1 MSKELLDRVI
11 EGAKRAV
18 SFLRRNVNRALL
30 GRVIDE
36 VKGAITPSL
45 LKRLLLY
52 TACFFALYAVVGVS
66 GYLIFNDNLPNI
78 DDWSFRPKRVTNVY
92 SADGRHLQDFLEE
105 NREIITYEEIPE
117 SMQAALLA
125 SEDQRFF
132 SHWGIDIYRIP
143 GALLANLKDWRLI
156 GQGAST
162 LTQQLARKSFTEVGT
177 QRSSASFAEKAATFA
192 RKIREQITAVLIE
205 RLYTKPEIMTMY
217 LNTVY
222 FGHGAYGIKSAARL
236 YFDREVDQLALEE
249 SALLV
254 GLLPGPNS
262 RTPLR
267 HPERARKH
275 RNLVLASMAANGAI
289 TPAERDSLCN
299 EPIVARRG
307 SREET
312 YGIAPYFVEH
322 VRQQMQREFGM
333 ATYREG
339 FVVHTTLDSR
349 LQQIAEKHF
358 DTEISKVQGKVD
370 KYLKAVGASQSMRD
384 SAVVQAAFVA
394 MDPAT
399 GHILAMIGGR
409 DFSRSKFNRATQA
422 KRQPGSAFKP
432 FVYTA
437 AIDNNRFVV
446 DVLDDNAFTLWDHRR
461 EEFWD
466 PENYDK
472 KFKGPM
478 TLRDGLKQSRNLIS
492 IKLADELGPSLIR
505 SYARNMGIS
514 TPIQAIPSIG
524 VGTSEVL
531 LLDLVAAY
539 AVFPNKGIHVEPM
552 AISRLERKD
561 GDVFFTRESGHK
573 QEVLRPA
580 VAVIVADMLRS
591 VVDEVGGTGHRIR
604 WFYDFRP
611 QAAGKTGTT
620 NDYTDAWFIGF
631 TPHLVAGVWV
641 GLDDPSLR
649 LWPKQAGSAAA
660 LPLWAAFMKEVYESV
675 EPYRGLRKRGF
686 EYPADL
692 VVRHAVCN
700 ETNKIA
706 IRFCPERKKE
716 LFIAGEVLPST
727 CPLHGRPQE
736 QDRRHIQR
744 F

>member
-1 MSKELLDRVI
+1 MNRELLDRVVEGAKRVARLLLSNVNKELLDRI
-11 EGAKRAV
+11 
-18 SFLRRNVNRALL
+18 
-30 GRVIDE
+30 
-36 VKGAITPSL
+36 VKGVKDAFSL
-45 LKRLLLY
+45 SMLKRLLFY
-52 TACFFALYAVVGVS
+52 TACCFVLYSIAGVS
-66 GYLIFNDNLPNI
+66 GYLIFNDNLP
-78 DDWSFRPKRVTNVY
+78 DFDAWSFQPKRVTNVY

-105 NREIITYEEIPE
+105 NREIVTYEEIPA

-125 SEDQRFF
+125 AEDRRFF

-143 GALLANLKDWRLI
+143 GSLLANLKDRRLV

-162 LTQQLARKSFTEVGT
+162 LTQQLARNIFAEVGT
-177 QRSSASFAEKAATFA
+177 QRSSASFADVAATYA

-236 YFDREVDQLALEE
+236 YFDCEVDQLTLEE

-254 GLLPGPNS
+254 GLLPAPN
-262 RTPLR
+262 RYTPLR
-267 HPERARKH
+267 HPERAH
-275 RNLVLASMAANGAI
+275 TQRNLVLYSMADNGAI
-289 TPAERDSLCN
+289 TSVERDSLRN
-299 EPIVARRG
+299 EPIDARRG
-307 SREET
+307 SHEET

-358 DTEISKVQGKVD
+358 DTEISKVQEKVD
-370 KYLKAVGASQSMRD
+370 KYLEAVRATQSVRD

-409 DFSRSKFNRATQA
+409 DFGHSKFNRATQA
-422 KRQPGSAFKP
+422 ERQPGSAFKP

-437 AIDNNRFVV
+437 AIDNNRFAV

-461 EEFWD
+461 EKFWD

-472 KFKGPM
+472 KFMGPM
-478 TLRDGLKQSRNLIS
+478 TLRDGLKRSRNLIS
-492 IKLADELGPSLIR
+492 IKLADEIGPALIR

-531 LLDLVAAY
+531 LLDMVAAY
-539 AVFPNKGIHVEPM
+539 AVFPNKGIYVEPM

-561 GDVFFTRESGHK
+561 GDVFFMQESGRK

-580 VAVIVADMLRS
+580 VAVVVADMLRS
-591 VVDEVGGTGHRIR
+591 AVDEVGGTGRRIR
-604 WFYDFRP
+604 TTYGFRP

-649 LWPKQAGSAAA
+649 LWPRQAGSAAA
-660 LPLWAAFMKEVYESV
+660 LPLWAEFMKEVYASV
-675 EPYRGLRKRGF
+675 EPYRSLRKRGF
-686 EYPADL
+686 EYPEDL
-692 VVRHAVCN
+692 VVRRAVCN
-700 ETNKIA
+700 DSNKIA
-706 IRFCPERKKE
+706 TRFCPDQREE

-727 CPLHGRPQE
+727 CPLHGRSQE
-736 QDRRHIQR
+736 QAPRRIQR

>member
-1 MSKELLDRVI
+1 MSRELLDRAI
-11 EGAKRAV
+11 EGAKRAIR
-18 SFLRRNVNRALL
+18 FLLLNVNRELL
-30 GRVIDE
+30 DRAIEE
-36 VKGAITPSL
+36 VKGAITPAL

-52 TACFFALYAVVGVS
+52 TACFLTLYAAVGVS
-66 GYLIFNDNLPNI
+66 GYLIFNDNLPDI
-78 DDWSFRPKRVTNVY
+78 DAWSFRPKRITNVY

-105 NREIITYEEIPE
+105 NREIVTYEEIPA
-117 SMQAALLA
+117 SIQAALLA
-125 SEDQRFF
+125 TEDRRFF
-132 SHWGIDIYRIP
+132 SHWGMDIYRIP
-143 GALLANLKDWRLI
+143 GALLANLKDRRLV

-162 LTQQLARKSFTEVGT
+162 LTQQLARNIFAEVGT
-177 QRSSASFAEKAATFA
+177 QRSSASFADAVATYA

-205 RLYTKPEIMTMY
+205 RLYTKPEILTMY

-254 GLLPGPNS
+254 GLLPSPNS

-267 HPERARKH
+267 HPDRARQY
-275 RNLVLASMAANGAI
+275 RNQVLASMADNDAI

-299 EPIVARRG
+299 EPIAARRG
-307 SREET
+307 RRDET
-312 YGIAPYFVEH
+312 YGIAPYFVEY

-358 DTEISKVQGKVD
+358 ETEISKVQKRVD
-370 KYLKAVGASQSMRD
+370 QYLKNTGAARGLRD

-394 MDPAT
+394 LDPTT

-409 DFSRSKFNRATQA
+409 DFARSKFNRATQA

-437 AIDNNRFVV
+437 AIDNNRFTV
-446 DVLDDNAFTLWDHRR
+446 DVLNDNAFTLWDYKR
-461 EEFWD
+461 EQFWD

-478 TLRDGLKQSRNLIS
+478 TLREGLKQSRNLIS
-492 IKLADELGPSLIR
+492 IKLADELGPPLIR

-531 LLDLVAAY
+531 LLDLVASY
-539 AVFPNKGIHVEPM
+539 AVFPNKGIYVEPM

-580 VAVIVADMLRS
+580 VAVVVTDMLRS
-591 VVDEVGGTGHRIR
+591 VVDEVGGTGRGIR
-604 WFYDFRP
+604 SKYDFRT

-641 GLDDPSLR
+641 GIDDPSLR
-649 LWPKQAGSAAA
+649 LWPRQTGSAAA
-660 LPLWAAFMKEVYESV
+660 LPLWAKFMKEVYASV
-675 EPYRGLRKRGF
+675 EPYRSLKNRGF
-686 EYPADL
+686 EYPENL
-692 VVRHAVCN
+692 VVRRAICKDTH
-700 ETNKIA
+700 KIA
-706 IRFCPERKKE
+706 TRFCPDQREE

-727 CPLHGRPQE
+727 CPLHGRSQE
-736 QDRRHIQR
+736 QTPRRIQR

>member
-1 MSKELLDRVI
+1 MARLLLSNVNKGLLDRVV
-11 EGAKRAV
+11 EG
-18 SFLRRNVNRALL
+18 
-30 GRVIDE
+30 
-36 VKGAITPSL
+36 VKDAFSLSL
-45 LKRLLLY
+45 LKRLLFY
-52 TACFFALYAVVGVS
+52 TACCFVLYAIVGVG
-66 GYLIFNDNLPNI
+66 GYLILNDNLPDI
-78 DDWSFRPKRVTNVY
+78 DAWSFRPKRVTNVY

-105 NREIITYEEIPE
+105 NREIVAYEEIPA
-117 SMQAALLA
+117 SMRAALLA
-125 SEDQRFF
+125 VEDRRFD

-143 GALLANLKDWRLI
+143 GSLLANLKDRSLI

-162 LTQQLARKSFTEVGT
+162 LTQQLARNIFAEVGT
-177 QRSSASFAEKAATFA
+177 QRSSASFADVAATYA

-236 YFDREVDQLALEE
+236 YFDSEVDQLALEE

-254 GLLPGPNS
+254 GLLPGPNN

-275 RNLVLASMAANGAI
+275 RNLVLASMTDNGAI
-289 TPAERDSLCN
+289 TPVERDSLRN
-299 EPIVARRG
+299 KPITTRRG

-312 YGIAPYFVEH
+312 YGIAPYFVEY

-358 DTEISKVQGKVD
+358 DTEIGKVQEKVD
-370 KYLKAVGASQSMRD
+370 KYLKAVRAAQSVRD

-409 DFSRSKFNRATQA
+409 DFSHSKFNRATQA

-437 AIDNNRFVV
+437 AIDNNRFTV
-446 DVLDDNAFTLWDHRR
+446 DMLDDNAFTLWDHRR
-461 EEFWD
+461 EQFWD

-478 TLRDGLKQSRNLIS
+478 TLREGLKQSRNLIS
-492 IKLADELGPSLIR
+492 IKLADEIGPALIR

-531 LLDLVAAY
+531 LLDMVAAY
-539 AVFPNKGIHVEPM
+539 AVFPNKGIYVEPM

-561 GDVFFTRESGHK
+561 GDVFFRQESGRK

-580 VAVIVADMLRS
+580 VAVVVADMLRS
-591 VVDEVGGTGHRIR
+591 AVDEVGGTGRGAR
-604 WFYDFRP
+604 TKYGFRS

-649 LWPKQAGSAAA
+649 LWPRQAGSAAA
-660 LPLWAAFMKEVYESV
+660 LPLWAKFMKEVYDTV
-675 EPYRGLRKRGF
+675 EPYRSLRNRGF
-686 EYPADL
+686 EEPEDL
-692 VVRHAVCN
+692 VVHRAVCSDSY
-700 ETNKIA
+700 KIA
-706 IRFCPERKKE
+706 TRFCPNQKE
-716 LFIAGEVLPST
+716 EIFIAGEVLPST
-727 CPLHGRPQE
+727 CPLHGRSQE
-736 QDRRHIQR
+736 QDPGRIQR

>member
-1 MSKELLDRVI
+1 MNRELLGRIV
-11 EGAKRAV
+11 EGAKRAIG
-18 SFLRRNVNRALL
+18 LLLLNVNRELL
-30 GRVIDE
+30 GRIVE
-36 VKGAITPSL
+36 GAKRAIGLSL

-52 TACFFALYAVVGVS
+52 TACFLALYAVVGLS
-66 GYLIFNDNLPNI
+66 GYLVFNDNLPDI
-78 DDWSFRPKRVTNVY
+78 DAWSFRPKRVTNVY

-105 NREIITYEEIPE
+105 NREIVTYEEIPA

-143 GALLANLKDWRLI
+143 GALLANLKDRRLV

-162 LTQQLARKSFTEVGT
+162 LTQQLARSIFAKVGT
-177 QRSSASFAEKAATFA
+177 QRSSASFADVAATYA
-192 RKIREQITAVLIE
+192 RKIREQITAILIE
-205 RLYTKPEIMTMY
+205 RLYTKHEIMTMY

-236 YFDREVDQLALEE
+236 YFDRGVDQLALEE
-249 SALLV
+249 NALLV

-262 RTPLR
+262 NSPLR
-267 HPERARKH
+267 HPERARKR
-275 RNLVLASMAANGAI
+275 RNVVLYSMADNGAI
-289 TPAERDSLCN
+289 TPAERDSLCS

-312 YGIAPYFVEH
+312 YGLAPYFVEF

-333 ATYREG
+333 AIYREG

-358 DTEISKVQGKVD
+358 ATEIGKVQKKVD
-370 KYLKAVGASQSMRD
+370 QYLTRGGASRSVRD

-394 MDPAT
+394 IDPVT

-437 AIDNNRFVV
+437 AIDNNRFAV
-446 DVLDDNAFTLWDHRR
+446 DMLDDNAFTLWDHRR
-461 EEFWD
+461 EKFWD

-478 TLRDGLKQSRNLIS
+478 TLREGLKQSRNLIS
-492 IKLADELGPSLIR
+492 IKLADELGPPLIR

-552 AISRLERKD
+552 AISRLESKD
-561 GDVFFTRESGHK
+561 GDVFFTRESGRK

-580 VAVIVADMLRS
+580 VAVVVADMLRS
-591 VVDEVGGTGHRIR
+591 VVDEVGGTGRGIR
-604 WFYDFRP
+604 TRYDFRS

-641 GLDDPSLR
+641 GIDDPSLR
-649 LWPKQAGSAAA
+649 LWPKQTGSSAA
-660 LPLWAAFMKEVYESV
+660 LPLWARFMKEAYDTV
-675 EPYRGLRKRGF
+675 EPYRSLRNRGF
-686 EYPADL
+686 EYPKDL
-692 VVRHAVCN
+692 VARHAICN
-700 ETNKIA
+700 DTHKIA
-706 IRFCPERKKE
+706 TRFCPDQREE

-727 CPLHGRPQE
+727 CPLHGRPPE
-736 QDRRHIQR
+736 QDPGHIER

>member
-1 MSKELLDRVI
+1 MARLLLSNVNKRLLDRVV
-11 EGAKRAV
+11 EG
-18 SFLRRNVNRALL
+18 
-30 GRVIDE
+30 
-36 VKGAITPSL
+36 VKGAFSL
-45 LKRLLLY
+45 SMLKRLLLY
-52 TACFFALYAVVGVS
+52 TACFLVLYALVGVG
-66 GYLIFNDNLPNI
+66 GYLIFNDNLPDI

-105 NREIITYEEIPE
+105 NREMVTYEEIPS
-117 SMQAALLA
+117 SMKAALLSA
-125 SEDQRFF
+125 EDRRFF
-132 SHWGIDIYRIP
+132 SHRGLDIYRIP
-143 GALLANLKDWRLI
+143 GSLLANLKDRRLV

-162 LTQQLARKSFTEVGT
+162 LTQQLARNSFSEVGK
-177 QRSSASFAEKAATFA
+177 QRSSASFADVAATYV

-236 YFDREVDQLALEE
+236 YFDSEVDQLALEE

-254 GLLPGPNS
+254 GLLPGPN
-262 RTPLR
+262 RFTPLR
-267 HPERARKH
+267 HPERARRQ
-275 RNLVLASMAANGAI
+275 RNLVLYSMADNGAI
-289 TPAERDSLCN
+289 TSTERDSLRN
-299 EPIVARRG
+299 KPIATRRG
-307 SREET
+307 SHEET
-312 YGIAPYFVEH
+312 YGIAPYFVEY

-358 DTEISKVQGKVD
+358 DTEISKVQEKVD
-370 KYLKAVGASQSMRD
+370 KYLKAVGASQSVRD

-409 DFSRSKFNRATQA
+409 DFSHSKFNRATQA

-437 AIDNNRFVV
+437 AIDNNRFTV
-446 DVLDDNAFTLWDHRR
+446 DMLDDNAFTLWDHRR
-461 EEFWD
+461 EQFWD

-472 KFKGPM
+472 KFMGPM
-478 TLRDGLKQSRNLIS
+478 TLRKGLKLSRNLIA
-492 IKLADELGPSLIR
+492 IKLADEIGPALIR

-539 AVFPNKGIHVEPM
+539 AVFPNKGIYVEPM

-561 GDVFFTRESGHK
+561 GDVFFSQESGRK

-580 VAVIVADMLRS
+580 VAVVVTDMLRS
-591 VVDEVGGTGHRIR
+591 VVDEGTGRGAR
-604 WFYDFRP
+604 TKYDFRS

-649 LWPKQAGSAAA
+649 LWPRQAGSAAA
-660 LPLWAAFMKEVYESV
+660 LPLWAKFMKEVYETV
-675 EPYRGLRKRGF
+675 EPYRSLMNRGF
-686 EYPADL
+686 EYPRDL
-692 VVRHAVCN
+692 VVRRAVCN
-700 ETNKIA
+700 DSYKIA
-706 IRFCPERKKE
+706 TRFCPDQKAEI
-716 LFIAGEVLPST
+716 FIAGEVLPST
-727 CPLHGRPQE
+727 CPLHGRSQE
-736 QDRRHIQR
+736 QEPRHIQR

>member
-1 MSKELLDRVI
+1 MNKELLGRVVEGAKRVPSLLLSNVNKGLLDRVV
-11 EGAKRAV
+11 EGLKDA
-18 SFLRRNVNRALL
+18 F
-30 GRVIDE
+30 
-36 VKGAITPSL
+36 SL
-45 LKRLLLY
+45 SMLYRLLLY
-52 TACFFALYAVVGVS
+52 AACFFLLYAIVGVG
-66 GYLIFNDNLPNI
+66 GYLILNDNLPDI
-78 DDWSFRPKRVTNVY
+78 DAWSFRPKRVTNVY

-105 NREIITYEEIPE
+105 NREMVTYEEIPA
-117 SMQAALLA
+117 SMLAALLA
-125 SEDQRFF
+125 AEDRRFF

-143 GALLANLKDWRLI
+143 GSLLANLKDRTFV

-162 LTQQLARKSFTEVGT
+162 LTQQLARNSFSEVGK
-177 QRSSASFAEKAATFA
+177 QRSSASFADVAATYA

-236 YFDREVDQLALEE
+236 YFDCEVDQLALEE

-254 GLLPGPNS
+254 GLLPRPNS
-262 RTPLR
+262 YTPLR
-267 HPERARKH
+267 HPESALRQ
-275 RNLVLASMAANGAI
+275 RNLVLYSMADNGAI
-289 TPAERDSLCN
+289 TSTERDSLRS
-299 EPIVARRG
+299 EPIATRRG
-307 SREET
+307 SHEET
-312 YGIAPYFVEH
+312 YGIAPYFVEY

-358 DTEISKVQGKVD
+358 DTEISKVQEKVD
-370 KYLKAVGASQSMRD
+370 KYLKAVGAAQSVRD
-384 SAVVQAAFVA
+384 SALVQAAFVA

-409 DFSRSKFNRATQA
+409 DFSHSKFNRATQA

-437 AIDNNRFVV
+437 AIDNNRFAV

-461 EEFWD
+461 EKFWD

-472 KFKGPM
+472 KFMGPM
-478 TLRDGLKQSRNLIS
+478 TLREGLKKSRNLIA
-492 IKLADELGPSLIR
+492 IKLADEIGPALIR

-539 AVFPNKGIHVEPM
+539 AVFPNKGIYVEPM

-561 GDVFFTRESGHK
+561 GDVFFTRENGRK

-580 VAVIVADMLRS
+580 AAVIITDMLRS
-591 VVDEVGGTGHRIR
+591 VVEEGTGRGAR
-604 WFYDFRP
+604 TKYGFRS

-631 TPHLVAGVWV
+631 TPHLVVGVWV

-649 LWPKQAGSAAA
+649 LWPRQTGSAAA
-660 LPLWAAFMKEVYESV
+660 LPLWAKFMKEVYATV
-675 EPYRGLRKRGF
+675 EPYRSLRNRGF
-686 EYPADL
+686 EYPENL
-692 VVRHAVCN
+692 VVRRAVCN
-700 ETNKIA
+700 NSNKIA
-706 IRFCPERKKE
+706 TRFCPNQRKE
-716 LFIAGEVLPST
+716 IFIAGEVLPST
-727 CPLHGRPQE
+727 CPLHGRPQG
-736 QDRRHIQR
+736 QDPGHIQR

>member
-1 MSKELLDRVI
+1 MNKELLGRVMEGAKRVPSLLLSNVNKGLLDRVV
-11 EGAKRAV
+11 EG
-18 SFLRRNVNRALL
+18 
-30 GRVIDE
+30 
-36 VKGAITPSL
+36 VKGAFSL
-45 LKRLLLY
+45 SMLKRLLLY
-52 TACFFALYAVVGVS
+52 TACFLVLYAVVGGG
-66 GYLIFNDNLPNI
+66 GYLILNDNLPDI
-78 DDWSFRPKRVTNVY
+78 DAWSFRPKRVTNVY

-105 NREIITYEEIPE
+105 NREMVTYEEIPA
-117 SMQAALLA
+117 SMRAALLSA
-125 SEDQRFF
+125 EDRRFF

-143 GALLANLKDWRLI
+143 GSLLANLKDRRLV

-162 LTQQLARKSFTEVGT
+162 LTQQLARNSFAEVGK
-177 QRSSASFAEKAATFA
+177 QRSSASFADVVATYA

-236 YFDREVDQLALEE
+236 YFDCEVDQLALEE

-254 GLLPGPNS
+254 GLLPRPNS
-262 RTPLR
+262 YTPLR
-267 HPERARKH
+267 HPERARRQ
-275 RNLVLASMAANGAI
+275 RNLVLYSMADNGAI
-289 TPAERDSLCN
+289 TPVERDSLRN
-299 EPIVARRG
+299 EPIATRRG
-307 SREET
+307 SHEET
-312 YGIAPYFVEH
+312 YGIAPYFVEY

-358 DTEISKVQGKVD
+358 DTEISKVQKKVD
-370 KYLKAVGASQSMRD
+370 KYLAAVRATQSVRD

-409 DFSRSKFNRATQA
+409 DFGHSKFNRATQA
-422 KRQPGSAFKP
+422 ERQPGSAFKP

-437 AIDNNRFVV
+437 AIDNNRFAV
-446 DVLDDNAFTLWDHRR
+446 DVLDDNAFTLWDHRH
-461 EEFWD
+461 EKFWD

-472 KFKGPM
+472 KFMGPM
-478 TLRDGLKQSRNLIS
+478 TLRDGLKRSRNLIA
-492 IKLADELGPSLIR
+492 IKLADEIGPALIR

-531 LLDLVAAY
+531 LLDMVAAY
-539 AVFPNKGIHVEPM
+539 AVLPNKGIYVEPM

-561 GDVFFTRESGHK
+561 GDVFFMQESGRK

-580 VAVIVADMLRS
+580 VAVVVADMLRS
-591 VVDEVGGTGHRIR
+591 AVDEVGGTGRRIR
-604 WFYDFRP
+604 TIYDFRP

-649 LWPKQAGSAAA
+649 LWPKQAGSSAA
-660 LPLWAAFMKEVYESV
+660 LPLWAEFMKEVYASV
-675 EPYRGLRKRGF
+675 EPYRSLRNRGF
-686 EYPADL
+686 DEPEDL
-692 VVRHAVCN
+692 VVRRAVCN
-700 ETNKIA
+700 DSYKIA
-706 IRFCPERKKE
+706 TRFCPDQKE
-716 LFIAGEVLPST
+716 EIFIAGEVLPST
-727 CPLHGRPQE
+727 CPVHGRSQE
-736 QDRRHIQR
+736 QDPGRIQR

>member
-1 MSKELLDRVI
+1 MNKW
-11 EGAKRAV
+11 
-18 SFLRRNVNRALL
+18 LR
-30 GRVIDE
+30 DE
-36 VKGAITPSL
+36 VLERARRAIRRPT
-45 LKRLLLY
+45 LKRLLVY
-52 TACFFALYAVVGVS
+52 AACFFALYAVVGVS
-66 GYLIFNDNLPNI
+66 AYLIFNDNLPDI
-78 DDWSFRPKRVTNVY
+78 DAWSFRPKRVTNVY
-92 SADGRHLQDFLEE
+92 SADGRLLQDFLEE
-105 NREIITYEEIPE
+105 NREIVTYDEVPA
-117 SMQAALLA
+117 SMRAALLA
-125 SEDQRFF
+125 IEDRRFF
-132 SHWGIDIYRIP
+132 SHWGIDLYRIP
-143 GALLANLKDWRLI
+143 GSLLANLKDRRLV

-162 LTQQLARKSFTEVGT
+162 LTQQLARNIFAEVGT
-177 QRSSASFAEKAATFA
+177 QRSSASFADVVATYA

-222 FGHGAYGIKSAARL
+222 FGHGAYGVKAAARL
-236 YFDREVDQLALEE
+236 YFDSEVDPLALEE
-249 SALLV
+249 NALLV
-254 GLLPGPNS
+254 GLLQRPNAYS
-262 RTPLR
+262 PLR
-267 HPERARKH
+267 HPDRARKR
-275 RNLVLASMAANGAI
+275 RNVVLYSMAANGAI
-289 TPAERDSLCN
+289 TAAERDSLCDR
-299 EPIVARRG
+299 PIAARKRR
-307 SREET
+307 REET
-312 YGIAPYFVEH
+312 YGLAPYFVEY

-333 ATYREG
+333 AIYREG

-358 DTEISKVQGKVD
+358 AVEISKVQKKVD
-370 KYLKAVGASQSMRD
+370 QHLAAAGATPGMRD

-437 AIDNNRFVV
+437 AIDNNRFTV
-446 DVLDDNAFTLWDHRR
+446 DVLEDNAFTLWDHRR
-461 EEFWD
+461 EQFWD

-492 IKLADELGPSLIR
+492 IKLADELGPPLIR

-524 VGTSEVL
+524 VGTSEVQ

-539 AVFPNKGIHVEPM
+539 AIFPNKGIYVEPM
-552 AISRLERKD
+552 AISRLESKD
-561 GDVFFTRESGHK
+561 GNVFFARESGPK

-580 VAVIVADMLRS
+580 VAVVVADMLRS
-591 VVDEVGGTGHRIR
+591 VIDEVGGTGRRIR
-604 WFYDFRP
+604 TRYGFRP

-631 TPHLVAGVWV
+631 TPQLVAGVWV
-641 GLDDPSLR
+641 GMDDPGLR
-649 LWPKQAGSAAA
+649 LWPKQAGSSAA
-660 LPLWAAFMKEVYESV
+660 LPLWAAFMKEVYETV
-675 EPYRGLRKRGF
+675 EPYRGLSNRGF

-692 VVRHAVCN
+692 VVHRAVCN
-700 ETNKIA
+700 DTHKIA
-706 IRFCPERKKE
+706 TRFCPDQREE
-716 LFIAGEVLPST
+716 IFIAGEVLPST
-727 CPLHGRPQE
+727 CPLHGRPPA
-736 QDRRHIQR
+736 QDPGHIQR

>member
-1 MSKELLDRVI
+1 MNKELLGRVVEGAKRVPSLLLSNVNKGLLDRVV
-11 EGAKRAV
+11 EG
-18 SFLRRNVNRALL
+18 
-30 GRVIDE
+30 
-36 VKGAITPSL
+36 VKGAFSL
-45 LKRLLLY
+45 SMLKRLLLY
-52 TACFFALYAVVGVS
+52 TTCFLALYAVVGVG
-66 GYLIFNDNLPNI
+66 GYLIFNDNLPDI

-105 NREIITYEEIPE
+105 NREILTYEEIPE
-117 SMQAALLA
+117 SVRAALIA
-125 SEDQRFF
+125 AEDRRFF

-143 GALLANLKDWRLI
+143 GALLANLKDRRLV

-162 LTQQLARKSFTEVGT
+162 LTQQLARSVFAEVGT
-177 QRSSASFAEKAATFA
+177 QRGSASFADVAATYV

-249 SALLV
+249 NALLV
-254 GLLPGPNS
+254 GLLPRPNS
-262 RTPLR
+262 HSPLR

-275 RNLVLASMAANGAI
+275 RNLVLASMADNGAI
-289 TPAERDSLCN
+289 TPAERDSLRN

-322 VRQQMQREFGM
+322 VRQQIQSEFGM
-333 ATYREG
+333 AIYREG
-339 FVVHTTLDSR
+339 FVVHTTIDSR

-358 DTEISKVQGKVD
+358 DTEISKVQKKVD
-370 KYLKAVGASQSMRD
+370 QYLAAVGAARSVRD
-384 SAVVQAAFVA
+384 SAVVQAALVA

-409 DFSRSKFNRATQA
+409 DFSLSKFNRATQA

-432 FVYTA
+432 FVFTA
-437 AIDNNRFVV
+437 AIDNNRFAV
-446 DVLDDNAFTLWDHRR
+446 DVLDDNAFTLWDHGRR
-461 EEFWD
+461 EFWD

-478 TLRDGLKQSRNLIS
+478 TLREGLKQSRNLIA
-492 IKLADELGPSLIR
+492 IKLADELGPPLVR

-580 VAVIVADMLRS
+580 VAVIVSDMLRS
-591 VVDEVGGTGHRIR
+591 VVDEVGGTGRRIR
-604 WFYDFRP
+604 TTYDFRP

-631 TPHLVAGVWV
+631 TPHLVVGVWV
-641 GLDDPSLR
+641 GMDDPSLR
-649 LWPKQAGSAAA
+649 LWPRQAGSAAA
-660 LPLWAAFMKEVYESV
+660 LPLWAEFMKEVYASV
-675 EPYRGLRKRGF
+675 DPYRSLSNRGF

-692 VVRHAVCN
+692 VVRRAVCN
-700 ETNKIA
+700 DSNKIA
-706 IRFCPERKKE
+706 TRFCPNQRKE

-727 CPLHGRPQE
+727 CPLHGRLQE
-736 QDRRHIQR
+736 QTPKRIQR

>member
-1 MSKELLDRVI
+1 MNRELLDRVV
-11 EGAKRAV
+11 EGAKRAIRLLLLY
-18 SFLRRNVNRALL
+18 FNKERL
-30 GRVIDE
+30 GRVIE
-36 VKGAITPSL
+36 GVKDAFSLSL
-45 LKRLLLY
+45 LKRLLFY
-52 TACFFALYAVVGVS
+52 TACCFVLYSIAGVS
-66 GYLIFNDNLPNI
+66 GYLIFNDNLP
-78 DDWSFRPKRVTNVY
+78 DFDAWSFQPKRVTNVY

-105 NREIITYEEIPE
+105 NREIVTYEEIPA

-125 SEDQRFF
+125 AEDRRFF

-143 GALLANLKDWRLI
+143 GSLLANLKDRRLV

-162 LTQQLARKSFTEVGT
+162 LTQQLARNIFAEVGT
-177 QRSSASFAEKAATFA
+177 QRSSASFADVAVTYA

-236 YFDREVDQLALEE
+236 YFDCEVDQLTLEE

-254 GLLPGPNS
+254 GLLPAPN
-262 RTPLR
+262 RYTPLR
-267 HPERARKH
+267 HPERAH
-275 RNLVLASMAANGAI
+275 TQRNLVLYSMADNGAI
-289 TPAERDSLCN
+289 TSAERDSLRN
-299 EPIVARRG
+299 EPIDARRG
-307 SREET
+307 RHEET

-358 DTEISKVQGKVD
+358 DTEIGKVQKKVD
-370 KYLKAVGASQSMRD
+370 KYLKDVGASQRARD
-384 SAVVQAAFVA
+384 SALVQAAFVA

-409 DFSRSKFNRATQA
+409 DFSHSKFNRATQA

-437 AIDNNRFVV
+437 AIDNNRFAV

-461 EEFWD
+461 EQFWD

-478 TLRDGLKQSRNLIS
+478 TLREGLKQSRNLIS

-539 AVFPNKGIHVEPM
+539 AVFPNKGIYVKPM

-561 GDVFFTRESGHK
+561 GDVFFTQESGRK

-580 VAVIVADMLRS
+580 VAVIVTDMLRS
-591 VVDEVGGTGHRIR
+591 AVDEVGGTGRRIR
-604 WFYDFRP
+604 TTYDFRT

-649 LWPKQAGSAAA
+649 LWPRQAGSAAA
-660 LPLWAAFMKEVYESV
+660 LPLWAEFMKEVYASM
-675 EPYRGLRKRGF
+675 EPYRSLRKRGF
-686 EYPADL
+686 EYPEDL
-692 VVRHAVCN
+692 VVRRAVCN
-700 ETNKIA
+700 DSHKIA
-706 IRFCPERKKE
+706 TRFCPDQREE
-716 LFIAGEVLPST
+716 LFIAGEVLPGT
-727 CPLHGRPQE
+727 CPQHGRSQE
-736 QDRRHIQR
+736 QAPRRIQR

>member
-1 MSKELLDRVI
+1 MNRERLGRAVEGAKRMARLLLSNVNKELLDRVA
-11 EGAKRAV
+11 EEA
-18 SFLRRNVNRALL
+18 
-30 GRVIDE
+30 
-36 VKGAITPSL
+36 KGALTLSL

-52 TACFFALYAVVGVS
+52 TACFLVLYAAAGVG
-66 GYLIFNDNLPNI
+66 GYLIFSDNLPDI
-78 DDWSFRPKRVTNVY
+78 DTWSFRPKRVTNVY

-105 NREIITYEEIPE
+105 NREILTYEEIPA

-125 SEDQRFF
+125 AEDRRFF
-132 SHWGIDIYRIP
+132 SHWGIDLYRIP
-143 GALLANLKDWRLI
+143 GALWANLKGWSLV

-162 LTQQLARKSFTEVGT
+162 LTQQLARSIFAEVGT
-177 QRSSASFAEKAATFA
+177 QRSSASFADAVASYA

-222 FGHGAYGIKSAARL
+222 FGHSAHGVKSAARL
-236 YFDREVDQLALEE
+236 YFDSEVDQLALEE
-249 SALLV
+249 TALLV
-254 GLLPGPNS
+254 GLLPRPNS
-262 RTPLR
+262 YTPLR
-267 HPERARKH
+267 HPERARKQ
-275 RNLVLASMAANGAI
+275 RNLVLASMADNGAI
-289 TPAERDSLCN
+289 TSAERDSLCS
-299 EPIVARRG
+299 EPIVARKG
-307 SREET
+307 SHEET

-358 DTEISKVQGKVD
+358 ATEIGKVQEKVD
-370 KYLKAVGASQSMRD
+370 KYLKAVRASQSVRD

-399 GHILAMIGGR
+399 GRILAMIGGR
-409 DFSRSKFNRATQA
+409 DFSHSKFNRATQA

-437 AIDNNRFVV
+437 AIDNNRFTV
-446 DVLDDNAFTLWDHRR
+446 DMLDDNAFTLWDPWRKQ
-461 EEFWD
+461 FWD

-478 TLRDGLKQSRNLIS
+478 TLREGLKQSRNLIS
-492 IKLADELGPSLIR
+492 IKLADEIGPALIG

-531 LLDLVAAY
+531 LLELVAAY

-552 AISRLERKD
+552 AISRLESKD
-561 GDVFFTRESGHK
+561 GDVFFTRESGRK

-580 VAVIVADMLRS
+580 VAVVVTDMLRS
-591 VVDEVGGTGHRIR
+591 TVDEVGGTGRRIR
-604 WFYDFRP
+604 TTYGFRT

-649 LWPKQAGSAAA
+649 LWPRQAGSSAA
-660 LPLWAAFMKEVYESV
+660 LPLWAEFMREVYETV
-675 EPYRGLRKRGF
+675 EPYRGLRKGKF
-686 EYPADL
+686 EYPEDL
-692 VVRHAVCN
+692 VVHRAVCKD
-700 ETNKIA
+700 TNKIA
-706 IRFCPERKKE
+706 TRFCPNKKQE
-716 LFIAGEVLPST
+716 IFIAGEVLPST

-736 QDRRHIQR
+736 RDSGRIQR

>member
-1 MSKELLDRVI
+1 MNREFLGRVVEGAKRVPNLLLSNVNKGLLDRVV
-11 EGAKRAV
+11 ER
-18 SFLRRNVNRALL
+18 
-30 GRVIDE
+30 
-36 VKGAITPSL
+36 VKGVFSL
-45 LKRLLLY
+45 SMLKRLLLY
-52 TACFFALYAVVGVS
+52 TACFLALYAVVGVG
-66 GYLIFNDNLPNI
+66 GYLILNDNLPDI
-78 DDWSFRPKRVTNVY
+78 DAWSFRPKRITNVY

-105 NREIITYEEIPE
+105 NREMVTYEEIPA
-117 SMQAALLA
+117 SMRAALLA
-125 SEDQRFF
+125 VEDRRFD

-143 GALLANLKDWRLI
+143 GSLLANLKDRSLI

-162 LTQQLARKSFTEVGT
+162 LTQQLARNIFAEVGT
-177 QRSSASFAEKAATFA
+177 QRSSASFADVAATYA

-236 YFDREVDQLALEE
+236 YFDRAVDQLALEE

-254 GLLPGPNS
+254 GLLPGPNN

-267 HPERARKH
+267 HPERARKY
-275 RNLVLASMAANGAI
+275 RNLVLYSMTDNGAI
-289 TPAERDSLCN
+289 TPAERDSLRN
-299 EPIVARRG
+299 KPIATRRG
-307 SREET
+307 SHEET
-312 YGIAPYFVEH
+312 YGIAPYFVEY

-358 DTEISKVQGKVD
+358 DTEISKVQKKVD
-370 KYLKAVGASQSMRD
+370 KYLAAVRATQSVRD

-409 DFSRSKFNRATQA
+409 DFGHSKFNRATQA
-422 KRQPGSAFKP
+422 ERQPGSAFKP

-437 AIDNNRFVV
+437 AIDNNRFAV

-461 EEFWD
+461 EKFWD

-472 KFKGPM
+472 KFMGPM
-478 TLRDGLKQSRNLIS
+478 TLRDGLKRSRNLIS
-492 IKLADELGPSLIR
+492 IKLADEIGPALIR

-531 LLDLVAAY
+531 LLDMVAAY
-539 AVFPNKGIHVEPM
+539 AVFPNKGIYVEPM

-561 GDVFFTRESGHK
+561 GDVFFRKESGRK

-580 VAVIVADMLRS
+580 VAVVVADMLRS
-591 VVDEVGGTGHRIR
+591 AVDEVGGTGRRIR
-604 WFYDFRP
+604 TIYDFRP

-649 LWPKQAGSAAA
+649 LWPKQAGASAA
-660 LPLWAAFMKEVYESV
+660 LPLWAEFMKEVYASV
-675 EPYRGLRKRGF
+675 EPYRSLRNRGF
-686 EYPADL
+686 DEPEDL
-692 VVRHAVCN
+692 VVRRAVCN
-700 ETNKIA
+700 DSYKIA
-706 IRFCPERKKE
+706 TRFCPDQKE
-716 LFIAGEVLPST
+716 EIFIAGEVLPST
-727 CPLHGRPQE
+727 CPLHGRSQE
-736 QDRRHIQR
+736 QDPGRIQR

>member
-1 MSKELLDRVI
+1 MNKEFLGRVVEGGKRVARLLLSNVNKESLGRVT
-11 EGAKRAV
+11 EGAK
-18 SFLRRNVNRALL
+18 
-30 GRVIDE
+30 
-36 VKGAITPSL
+36 GAFSLSL

-52 TACFFALYAVVGVS
+52 TACFFVLYAAAGVG
-66 GYLIFNDNLPNI
+66 GYLIFSDNLPDI
-78 DDWSFRPKRVTNVY
+78 DAWSFRPKRVTNVY

-105 NREIITYEEIPE
+105 NREILTYEEIPS

-125 SEDQRFF
+125 AEDRRFF
-132 SHWGIDIYRIP
+132 SHWGIDLYRIP
-143 GALLANLKDWRLI
+143 GALWANFKGWSLV

-162 LTQQLARKSFTEVGT
+162 LTQQLARSIFAEVGT
-177 QRSSASFAEKAATFA
+177 QRSSASFADAAASYA

-217 LNTVY
+217 LNTVF
-222 FGHGAYGIKSAARL
+222 FGHDAHGVKSAARL
-236 YFDREVDQLALEE
+236 YFDSEVDQLALEE
-249 SALLV
+249 TALLV
-254 GLLPGPNS
+254 GLLPRPNS
-262 RTPLR
+262 YTPLR
-267 HPERARKH
+267 HPERARKQ
-275 RNLVLASMAANGAI
+275 RNLVLYSMADNGAI
-289 TPAERDSLCN
+289 TPAERDSLCK

-307 SREET
+307 SHEET
-312 YGIAPYFVEH
+312 YGIAPYFVEY

-358 DTEISKVQGKVD
+358 DTEIGKVQEKVD
-370 KYLKAVGASQSMRD
+370 KYLKAIRASRSVRD

-394 MDPAT
+394 MDPDT

-409 DFSRSKFNRATQA
+409 DFSHSKFNRATQA

-437 AIDNNRFVV
+437 AIDNNRFAV

-461 EEFWD
+461 EKFWD

-472 KFKGPM
+472 KFMGPM
-478 TLRDGLKQSRNLIS
+478 TLRKGLKLSRNLIS
-492 IKLADELGPSLIR
+492 IKLADEIGPSLIR

-539 AVFPNKGIHVEPM
+539 AVFPNKGIYVEPM

-561 GDVFFTRESGHK
+561 GDVFFMQESGRK

-580 VAVIVADMLRS
+580 VAVIVTDMLRS
-591 VVDEVGGTGHRIR
+591 VVDEGTGRGAR
-604 WFYDFRP
+604 TKYNFRS

-649 LWPKQAGSAAA
+649 LWPRQTGSAAA
-660 LPLWAAFMKEVYESV
+660 LPLWAKFMQEVYETV
-675 EPYRGLRKRGF
+675 EPYRSLRNRKF
-686 EYPADL
+686 EYPEDL
-692 VVRHAVCN
+692 VVRRAVCN
-700 ETNKIA
+700 DSYKIA
-706 IRFCPERKKE
+706 TRFCPDQQKE
-716 LFIAGEVLPST
+716 IFIAGEVLPST
-727 CPLHGRPQE
+727 CPLHGRSQE
-736 QDRRHIQR
+736 QEPRHIQR

>member
-1 MSKELLDRVI
+1 MNKWLRDEVI
-11 EGAKRAV
+11 EGARRA
-18 SFLRRNVNRALL
+18 LRRPV
-30 GRVIDE
+30 
-36 VKGAITPSL
+36 

-52 TACFFALYAVVGVS
+52 AACFFALYAVVGVS
-66 GYLIFNDNLPNI
+66 AYLIFNDNLPDI
-78 DDWSFRPKRVTNVY
+78 DAWSFRPKRVTNVY
-92 SADGRHLQDFLEE
+92 SADGRLLQDFLEE
-105 NREIITYEEIPE
+105 NREIVTYEEVPA
-117 SMQAALLA
+117 SMWAALLA
-125 SEDQRFF
+125 TEDRRFF
-132 SHWGIDIYRIP
+132 SHWGIDLYRIP
-143 GALLANLKDWRLI
+143 GSLLANLKDRRLV

-162 LTQQLARKSFTEVGT
+162 LTQQLARNIFAEVGT
-177 QRSSASFAEKAATFA
+177 QRSSASFADVVATYA

-222 FGHGAYGIKSAARL
+222 FGHGAYGVKAAARL
-236 YFDREVDQLALEE
+236 YFDSEVDQLALQEN
-249 SALLV
+249 ALLV
-254 GLLPGPNS
+254 GLLQRPNAYS
-262 RTPLR
+262 PLR
-267 HPERARKH
+267 HPDRARKR
-275 RNLVLASMAANGAI
+275 RNVVLYSMAANGAI
-289 TPAERDSLCN
+289 TATERDSLCD
-299 EPIVARRG
+299 EPIAARKRR
-307 SREET
+307 REET
-312 YGIAPYFVEH
+312 YGLAPYFVEY

-333 ATYREG
+333 AIYREG

-358 DTEISKVQGKVD
+358 AVEISKVQKKVD
-370 KYLKAVGASQSMRD
+370 QHLAAVGATPGMRD
-384 SAVVQAAFVA
+384 SAIVQAAFVA

-409 DFSRSKFNRATQA
+409 DFGRSKFNRATQA

-437 AIDNNRFVV
+437 AIDNNRFAV
-446 DVLDDNAFTLWDHRR
+446 DVLDDNAFTLWDHKR
-461 EEFWD
+461 EQFWD

-492 IKLADELGPSLIR
+492 IKLADELGPPLIR

-524 VGTSEVL
+524 VGTSEVQ

-539 AVFPNKGIHVEPM
+539 AVFPNKGIYVEPM

-561 GDVFFTRESGHK
+561 GNVFFARESGHK

-580 VAVIVADMLRS
+580 VAVVVADMLRS
-591 VVDEVGGTGHRIR
+591 VVDEVGGTGRRIR
-604 WFYDFRP
+604 TSYNFRP

-641 GLDDPSLR
+641 GMDDPGLR
-649 LWPKQAGSAAA
+649 LWPKQAGSSAA
-660 LPLWAAFMKEVYESV
+660 LPLWAAFMKEVYETV
-675 EPYRGLRKRGF
+675 ESYRGLSSRGF
-686 EYPADL
+686 EYPEDL
-692 VVRHAVCN
+692 VVHRAVCN
-700 ETNKIA
+700 DTHKIA
-706 IRFCPERKKE
+706 TRFCPEQRE
-716 LFIAGEVLPST
+716 EIFIAGEVLPST
-727 CPLHGRPQE
+727 CPLHGRPPE
-736 QDRRHIQR
+736 QDPGHIQR

>member
-1 MSKELLDRVI
+1 MNRELLGRVVEGAKRVPSLLLSNVNKELLGRVI
-11 EGAKRAV
+11 EGAK
-18 SFLRRNVNRALL
+18 
-30 GRVIDE
+30 
-36 VKGAITPSL
+36 GAITLSL

-52 TACFFALYAVVGVS
+52 TACFFALYAAVGVG
-66 GYLIFNDNLPNI
+66 GYLIFNDNLP
-78 DDWSFRPKRVTNVY
+78 DFDAWSFQPKRVTNVY

-105 NREIITYEEIPE
+105 NREIVTYEEIPA

-125 SEDQRFF
+125 AEDRRFF

-143 GALLANLKDWRLI
+143 GALLANLKDGRLI

-162 LTQQLARKSFTEVGT
+162 LTQQLARKSFSEVGT
-177 QRSSASFAEKAATFA
+177 QRSSASFAAVAATFA

-222 FGHGAYGIKSAARL
+222 FGGGAYGVKSAARL
-236 YFDREVDQLALEE
+236 YFDSEVDQLALEE
-249 SALLV
+249 SALLT
-254 GLLPGPNS
+254 GLLPAPNKY
-262 RTPLR
+262 TPLR
-267 HPERARKH
+267 HPERARTH
-275 RNLVLASMAANGAI
+275 RNLVLASMADNGAI
-289 TPAERDSLCN
+289 TPAERDSLRN
-299 EPIVARRG
+299 EPVAAHRG

-312 YGIAPYFVEH
+312 YGIAPYFVEY

-333 ATYREG
+333 AIYREG

-358 DTEISKVQGKVD
+358 DTEISKVQKKVD
-370 KYLKAVGASQSMRD
+370 KYLKDVGASRSVRD
-384 SAVVQAAFVA
+384 SAIVQAALVA
-394 MDPAT
+394 IDPAT

-437 AIDNNRFVV
+437 AIDNNRSAV
-446 DVLDDNAFTLWDHRR
+446 DMLDDNAFTLWDHRHKK
-461 EEFWD
+461 FWD

-472 KFKGPM
+472 KFLGPM
-478 TLRDGLKQSRNLIS
+478 TLREGLKRSRNLIA
-492 IKLADELGPSLIR
+492 IKLADELGPPLIR

-531 LLDLVAAY
+531 LLDLVSAY
-539 AVFPNKGIHVEPM
+539 GVFPNRGVYVEPM
-552 AISRLERKD
+552 AISRLESKD
-561 GDVFFTRESGHK
+561 GNVFFTLESGRK

-580 VAVIVADMLRS
+580 VAVIVTDMLRS
-591 VVDEVGGTGHRIR
+591 VVDEVGGTGRGIR
-604 WFYDFRP
+604 TKYDFRS

-641 GLDDPSLR
+641 GIDDPSLR
-649 LWPKQAGSAAA
+649 LWPRQTGSSAA
-660 LPLWAAFMKEVYESV
+660 LPLWARFMKETYDTV
-675 EPYRGLRKRGF
+675 EPYRSLRNRGF

-700 ETNKIA
+700 ETHKIA
-706 IRFCPERKKE
+706 TRFCPDQKKE
-716 LFIAGEVLPST
+716 IFIAGEILPST
-727 CPLHGRPQE
+727 CPLHGRSQE
-736 QDRRHIQR
+736 QDPGHIQR

>member
-1 MSKELLDRVI
+1 MNRELLGRVTEGAKRVARLLLSNVNKGLLDRVVA
-11 EGAKRAV
+11 GA
-18 SFLRRNVNRALL
+18 
-30 GRVIDE
+30 
-36 VKGAITPSL
+36 KGAITLSL
-45 LKRLLLY
+45 FKRLLLY
-52 TACFFALYAVVGVS
+52 TACCFALYALVGVG
-66 GYLIFNDNLPNI
+66 GYLILNDNLPDI
-78 DDWSFRPKRVTNVY
+78 DAWSFQPKRVTNVY

-105 NREIITYEEIPE
+105 NREIVTYEEIPA
-117 SMQAALLA
+117 SIQAALLA
-125 SEDQRFF
+125 AEDRRFF

-143 GALLANLKDWRLI
+143 GALLANLKDRRLV

-162 LTQQLARKSFTEVGT
+162 LTQQLARKSFAKVGT
-177 QRSSASFAEKAATFA
+177 QRSSASFADAAATYA

-236 YFDREVDQLALEE
+236 YFDSEVDQLALEE

-262 RTPLR
+262 YTPLR
-267 HPERARKH
+267 HPERARKQ
-275 RNLVLASMAANGAI
+275 RNLVLYSMADNGAI
-289 TPAERDSLCN
+289 TPTERDSLRN
-299 EPIVARRG
+299 EPIATRRG
-307 SREET
+307 SHEET

-358 DTEISKVQGKVD
+358 DTEIGKVQEKVD
-370 KYLKAVGASQSMRD
+370 KYLKAVRASRSVRD

-409 DFSRSKFNRATQA
+409 DFSHSKFNRATQA

-437 AIDNNRFVV
+437 AIDNNRFTV
-446 DVLDDNAFTLWDHRR
+446 DMLDDNAFTLWDHRR
-461 EEFWD
+461 KQFWD

-478 TLRDGLKQSRNLIS
+478 TLREGLKLSRNLIS
-492 IKLADELGPSLIR
+492 IKLADEIGPSLVR

-539 AVFPNKGIHVEPM
+539 AVFPNKGVYVEPM

-561 GDVFFTRESGHK
+561 GDVFFMQESGRK

-580 VAVIVADMLRS
+580 VAVVVADMLRS
-591 VVDEVGGTGHRIR
+591 VVDEGTGRGAR
-604 WFYDFRP
+604 TKYDFRS

-649 LWPKQAGSAAA
+649 LWPRQTGSAAA
-660 LPLWAAFMKEVYESV
+660 LPLWAKFMKEVYASV
-675 EPYRGLRKRGF
+675 EPYRSLRNRGF
-686 EYPADL
+686 EYPEDL
-692 VVRHAVCN
+692 VERREVCN
-700 ETNKIA
+700 DTNKIA
-706 IRFCPERKKE
+706 TRFCPNQRKDI
-716 LFIAGEVLPST
+716 FIAGEVLPST
-727 CPLHGRPQE
+727 CPLHGRSQE
-736 QDRRHIQR
+736 QDPGHIQR

>member
-1 MSKELLDRVI
+1 MNEAI
-11 EGAKRAV
+11 EGAKRAIQHP
-18 SFLRRNVNRALL
+18 A
-30 GRVIDE
+30 
-36 VKGAITPSL
+36 

-52 TACFFALYAVVGVS
+52 TAGFLALYAAIGVG
-66 GYLIFNDNLPNI
+66 GYLLFNDNLPDI
-78 DDWSFRPKRVTNVY
+78 DAWSFRPKRVTNVY

-105 NREIITYEEIPE
+105 NREIVAYEEIPA

-125 SEDQRFF
+125 IEDRRFF
-132 SHWGIDIYRIP
+132 AHWGIDIYRIP
-143 GALLANLKDWRLI
+143 GALLANLRDRRLV

-162 LTQQLARKSFTEVGT
+162 LTQQLARNIFAEVGT
-177 QRSSASFAEKAATFA
+177 QRSSASFADMVATYA

-222 FGHGAYGIKSAARL
+222 FGHGAYGVKAAARL
-236 YFDREVDQLALEE
+236 YFDSEVDQLALAE

-254 GLLPGPNS
+254 GLLQRPNAY
-262 RTPLR
+262 TPLR
-267 HPERARKH
+267 HPDRARTR
-275 RNLVLASMAANGAI
+275 RNVVLYSMAANGAI
-289 TPAERDSLCN
+289 TPAERDSLCD
-299 EPIVARRG
+299 EPIAARKRR
-307 SREET
+307 REET
-312 YGIAPYFVEH
+312 YGLAPYFVEY
-322 VRQQMQREFGM
+322 VRQQMQRAFGM
-333 ATYREG
+333 AIYREG

-358 DTEISKVQGKVD
+358 AIEISKVQKKVD
-370 KYLKAVGASQSMRD
+370 EHLAAMGAAPSRRD
-384 SAVVQAAFVA
+384 SAVVQAAFVVL
-394 MDPAT
+394 DPTT

-437 AIDNNRFVV
+437 AIDNNRFAV

-461 EEFWD
+461 EQFWD

-478 TLRDGLKQSRNLIS
+478 TLREGLKQSRNLIS
-492 IKLADELGPSLIR
+492 IKLADELGPPLIR

-539 AVFPNKGIHVEPM
+539 AVFPNRGIYVEPM
-552 AISRLERKD
+552 AISRLESKD
-561 GDVFFTRESGHK
+561 GAVFFARESGPK

-580 VAVIVADMLRS
+580 VAVVVADMLRS
-591 VVDEVGGTGHRIR
+591 VVDEVGGTGRRIR
-604 WFYDFRP
+604 TRYGFRP

-631 TPHLVAGVWV
+631 TPQLVAGVWV
-641 GLDDPSLR
+641 GMDDPGLR
-649 LWPKQAGSAAA
+649 LWPKQAGSSAA
-660 LPLWAAFMKEVYESV
+660 LPLWAEFMKEVYATV
-675 EPYRGLRKRGF
+675 EPYRSLTNRGF
-686 EYPADL
+686 EYPEDL
-692 VVRHAVCN
+692 VVHRAVCN
-700 ETNKIA
+700 DTHKIA
-706 IRFCPERKKE
+706 TRFCPDQQAE
-716 LFIAGEVLPST
+716 LFIAGEVLPSA
-727 CPLHGRPQE
+727 CPLHGRPPE
-736 QDRRHIQR
+736 QDPEHIQR

>member
-1 MSKELLDRVI
+1 MNEAV
-11 EGAKRAV
+11 EGAKRALQHPV
-18 SFLRRNVNRALL
+18 
-30 GRVIDE
+30 
-36 VKGAITPSL
+36 

-52 TACFFALYAVVGVS
+52 TAGFLALYAAVGVG
-66 GYLIFNDNLPNI
+66 GYLLFNDNLPDI
-78 DDWSFRPKRVTNVY
+78 DAWSFRPKRVTNVY

-105 NREIITYEEIPE
+105 NREIVAYEEIPA

-125 SEDQRFF
+125 IEDRRFF
-132 SHWGIDIYRIP
+132 AHWGIDIYRIP
-143 GALLANLKDWRLI
+143 GSLLANLRDRRLV

-162 LTQQLARKSFTEVGT
+162 LTQQLARNIFAEVGT
-177 QRSSASFAEKAATFA
+177 QRSSASFADVVATYA

-222 FGHGAYGIKSAARL
+222 FGHGAYGVKSAARL
-236 YFDREVDQLALEE
+236 YFDSEVDQLALEE
-249 SALLV
+249 NALLV
-254 GLLPGPNS
+254 GLLQRPNAY
-262 RTPLR
+262 TPLR
-267 HPERARKH
+267 HPDRARTR
-275 RNLVLASMAANGAI
+275 RNVVLYSMADNGAI
-289 TPAERDSLCN
+289 TPAERDSLCD
-299 EPIVARRG
+299 EPIAARKRR
-307 SREET
+307 REET
-312 YGIAPYFVEH
+312 YGLAPYFVEY
-322 VRQQMQREFGM
+322 VRQQMQRAFGM
-333 ATYREG
+333 AIYREG

-358 DTEISKVQGKVD
+358 AVEISKVQKKVD
-370 KYLKAVGASQSMRD
+370 EHLADVGAAPSRRD

-394 MDPAT
+394 MDPTT

-437 AIDNNRFVV
+437 AIDNNRFAV

-461 EEFWD
+461 EQFWD

-478 TLRDGLKQSRNLIS
+478 TLREGLKQSRNLIS
-492 IKLADELGPSLIR
+492 IKLADELGPPLIR

-539 AVFPNKGIHVEPM
+539 AVFPNKGIYVEPM
-552 AISRLERKD
+552 AISRLESKD
-561 GDVFFTRESGHK
+561 GAVFFARESGPK

-580 VAVIVADMLRS
+580 VAVVVADMLRS
-591 VVDEVGGTGHRIR
+591 VVDEVGGTGRRIR
-604 WFYDFRP
+604 TRYGFRP

-631 TPHLVAGVWV
+631 TPQLVAGVWV
-641 GLDDPSLR
+641 GMDDPGLR
-649 LWPKQAGSAAA
+649 LWPKQAGSSAA
-660 LPLWAAFMKEVYESV
+660 LPLWAEFMKEVYATV
-675 EPYRGLRKRGF
+675 EPYRSLTNRGF
-686 EYPADL
+686 EYPEDL
-692 VVRHAVCN
+692 VVHRAVCN
-700 ETNKIA
+700 DTHKIA
-706 IRFCPERKKE
+706 TRFCPDPREE
-716 LFIAGEVLPST
+716 LFIAGEVLPSA
-727 CPLHGRPQE
+727 CPLHGRPPE
-736 QDRRHIQR
+736 QAPEHIQR

>member
-1 MSKELLDRVI
+1 MNRELLSRAIAGAKGATRFLLLNVNRELLDRAI
-11 EGAKRAV
+11 EGAK
-18 SFLRRNVNRALL
+18 
-30 GRVIDE
+30 
-36 VKGAITPSL
+36 GAITLSL

-52 TACFFALYAVVGVS
+52 TACFLALYVVVGVS
-66 GYLIFNDNLPNI
+66 AYLIFNDNLPDI
-78 DDWSFRPKRVTNVY
+78 DAWSFRPKRVTNVY

-105 NREIITYEEIPE
+105 NREILTHEEIPA
-117 SMQAALLA
+117 SMQDALLA
-125 SEDQRFF
+125 AEDRRFF
-132 SHWGIDIYRIP
+132 AHWGIDIYRIP
-143 GALLANLKDWRLI
+143 GALLANLKDRRLV

-162 LTQQLARKSFTEVGT
+162 LTQQLARSIFAEVGT
-177 QRSSASFAEKAATFA
+177 QRSSASFADAAATYA

-236 YFDREVDQLALEE
+236 YFDSEVDQLALEE

-254 GLLPGPNS
+254 GLLPRPNS
-262 RTPLR
+262 YSPLR
-267 HPERARKH
+267 HPERARKQ
-275 RNLVLASMAANGAI
+275 RNLVLYSMADNGAI
-289 TPAERDSLCN
+289 TSAERDSLRN
-299 EPIVARRG
+299 EPIDARRG
-307 SREET
+307 SHEET

-339 FVVHTTLDSR
+339 FVV

-358 DTEISKVQGKVD
+358 DTEIGKVQEKVD
-370 KYLKAVGASQSMRD
+370 KYLKAVGASQSARD

-437 AIDNNRFVV
+437 AIDNNRFAV

-461 EEFWD
+461 EQFWD

-478 TLRDGLKQSRNLIS
+478 TLREGLKQSRNLIS

-539 AVFPNKGIHVEPM
+539 AVFPNKGIYVEPM
-552 AISRLERKD
+552 SISRLERKD
-561 GDVFFTRESGHK
+561 GDVFFTRESGRK

-591 VVDEVGGTGHRIR
+591 AVDEVGGTGRGIR
-604 WFYDFRP
+604 TKYDFRS

-641 GLDDPSLR
+641 GIDDPSLR
-649 LWPKQAGSAAA
+649 LWPRQAGSAAA
-660 LPLWAAFMKEVYESV
+660 LPLWAEFMKEVYASV
-675 EPYRGLRKRGF
+675 EPYRSLRNRRF
-686 EYPADL
+686 EYPENL

-700 ETNKIA
+700 DSYKIA
-706 IRFCPERKKE
+706 TRFCPDQREE
-716 LFIAGEVLPST
+716 LFIAGGVLPST

-736 QDRRHIQR
+736 QAPGRIQR

>member
-1 MSKELLDRVI
+1 MNKWLRDEVI
-11 EGAKRAV
+11 ERARRAV
-18 SFLRRNVNRALL
+18 RRLV
-30 GRVIDE
+30 
-36 VKGAITPSL
+36 

-52 TACFFALYAVVGVS
+52 AACFFALYAVVGVS
-66 GYLIFNDNLPNI
+66 AYLIFNDNLPDI
-78 DDWSFRPKRVTNVY
+78 DAWSFRPKRVTNVY
-92 SADGRHLQDFLEE
+92 SADGRLLQDFLEE
-105 NREIITYEEIPE
+105 NREIVTYEEVPA
-117 SMQAALLA
+117 SMWAALLA
-125 SEDQRFF
+125 TEDRRFF
-132 SHWGIDIYRIP
+132 SHWGIDLYRIP
-143 GALLANLKDWRLI
+143 GSLLANLKDRRLV

-162 LTQQLARKSFTEVGT
+162 LTQQLARNIFAEVGT
-177 QRSSASFAEKAATFA
+177 QRSSASFADVVATYA

-222 FGHGAYGIKSAARL
+222 FGHGAYGVKAAARL
-236 YFDREVDQLALEE
+236 YFDSEVDQLALQEN
-249 SALLV
+249 ALLV
-254 GLLPGPNS
+254 GLLQRPNAYS
-262 RTPLR
+262 PLR
-267 HPERARKH
+267 HPDRARKR
-275 RNLVLASMAANGAI
+275 RNVVLYSMAANGAI
-289 TPAERDSLCN
+289 TAAERDSLCD
-299 EPIVARRG
+299 EPIAARKRR
-307 SREET
+307 REET
-312 YGIAPYFVEH
+312 YGLAPYFVEY

-333 ATYREG
+333 AIYREG

-358 DTEISKVQGKVD
+358 AVEISKVQKKVD
-370 KYLKAVGASQSMRD
+370 QHLAAVGATPGMRD

-409 DFSRSKFNRATQA
+409 DFGRSKFNRATQA

-437 AIDNNRFVV
+437 AIDNNRFAV
-446 DVLDDNAFTLWDHRR
+446 DVLDDNAFTLWDHKR
-461 EEFWD
+461 EQFWD

-492 IKLADELGPSLIR
+492 IKLADELGPPLIR

-524 VGTSEVL
+524 VGTSEVQ

-539 AVFPNKGIHVEPM
+539 AVFPNKGIYVEPM

-561 GDVFFTRESGHK
+561 GNVFFARESGHK

-580 VAVIVADMLRS
+580 VAVVVADMLRS
-591 VVDEVGGTGHRIR
+591 VVDEVGGTGRRIR
-604 WFYDFRP
+604 TSYNFRP

-641 GLDDPSLR
+641 GMDDPGLR
-649 LWPKQAGSAAA
+649 LWPKQAGSSAA
-660 LPLWAAFMKEVYESV
+660 LPLWAAFMKEVYETV
-675 EPYRGLRKRGF
+675 ESYRGLKSRGF
-686 EYPADL
+686 EYPEDL
-692 VVRHAVCN
+692 VVHRAVCN
-700 ETNKIA
+700 DTHKIA
-706 IRFCPERKKE
+706 TRFCPEQRE
-716 LFIAGEVLPST
+716 EIFIAGEVLPST
-727 CPLHGRPQE
+727 CPLHGRPPE
-736 QDRRHIQR
+736 QDPGHIQR

>member
-1 MSKELLDRVI
+1 MTRELLGRVV
-11 EGAKRAV
+11 EGAKRVARLLL
-18 SFLRRNVNRALL
+18 SNVNKERL
-30 GRVIDE
+30 GGVIE
-36 VKGAITPSL
+36 EAKGAITLSL

-52 TACFFALYAVVGVS
+52 TACFFALYAIVGVG
-66 GYLIFNDNLPNI
+66 GYLILSDNLPDI
-78 DDWSFRPKRVTNVY
+78 DAWSFRPKRVTNVY

-105 NREIITYEEIPE
+105 NREIVTYEEIPA
-117 SMQAALLA
+117 SMRAALLA
-125 SEDQRFF
+125 VEDRRFD
-132 SHWGIDIYRIP
+132 SHWGIDLYRIP
-143 GALLANLKDWRLI
+143 GSLLANLKDRSLI

-162 LTQQLARKSFTEVGT
+162 LTQQLARNIFAEVGT
-177 QRSSASFAEKAATFA
+177 QRSSASFADVAATYA

-205 RLYTKPEIMTMY
+205 RLYTKHEIMTMY

-236 YFDREVDQLALEE
+236 YFDSEVDQLALEE

-254 GLLPGPNS
+254 GLLPGPNN

-275 RNLVLASMAANGAI
+275 RNLVLASMADNGAI
-289 TPAERDSLCN
+289 TPAERDSLSS
-299 EPIVARRG
+299 EPIATRKG
-307 SREET
+307 SHEET
-312 YGIAPYFVEH
+312 YGIAPYFVEY

-358 DTEISKVQGKVD
+358 DTEIGKVQEKVSQ
-370 KYLKAVGASQSMRD
+370 YLSRVGASKSVRD

-409 DFSRSKFNRATQA
+409 DFSHSKFNRATQA

-437 AIDNNRFVV
+437 AIDNNRFTV
-446 DVLDDNAFTLWDHRR
+446 DMLDDNAFTLWDHRR
-461 EEFWD
+461 EKFWD

-478 TLRDGLKQSRNLIS
+478 TLREGLKQSRNLIS
-492 IKLADELGPSLIR
+492 IKLADEIGPALIG

-531 LLDLVAAY
+531 LLELVAAY
-539 AVFPNKGIHVEPM
+539 AVFPNKGIYVEPM
-552 AISRLERKD
+552 VIGRLERKD
-561 GDVFFTRESGHK
+561 GDVFFMQESGRK

-580 VAVIVADMLRS
+580 VAVVITDMLRS
-591 VVDEVGGTGHRIR
+591 VVDGGTGRGAR
-604 WFYDFRP
+604 TKYDFRS

-649 LWPKQAGSAAA
+649 LWPKQTGSAAA
-660 LPLWAAFMKEVYESV
+660 LPLWAKFMKEVYETV
-675 EPYRGLRKRGF
+675 EPYRSLRNRKF
-686 EYPADL
+686 EYPEDL
-692 VVRHAVCN
+692 VVRRAVCN
-700 ETNKIA
+700 ESNKIA
-706 IRFCPERKKE
+706 TRFCPDQQKE
-716 LFIAGEVLPST
+716 IFIAGEVLPST
-727 CPLHGRPQE
+727 CPLHGRSQE
-736 QDRRHIQR
+736 QEPRHIQR